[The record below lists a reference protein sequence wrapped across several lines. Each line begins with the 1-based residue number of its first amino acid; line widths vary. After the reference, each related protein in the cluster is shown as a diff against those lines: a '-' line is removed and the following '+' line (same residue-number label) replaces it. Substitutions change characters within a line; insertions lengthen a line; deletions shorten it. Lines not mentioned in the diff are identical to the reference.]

1 MASPLVGLAV
11 GAVARAAAKNPAQ
24 EAAKKAA
31 TKAAKKA
38 ATKAAKKVRTK
49 VKAKTADQA
58 RANATKKPL
67 TASERAFLKNQREK
81 AKAVKRTGIYPN
93 TAN

>member
-1 MASPLVGLAV
+1 MPRMIRPSDGIGKSKIKP
-11 GAVARAAAKNPAQ
+11 K
-24 EAAKKAA
+24 
-31 TKAAKKA
+31 
-38 ATKAAKKVRTK
+38 TK

-58 RANATKKPL
+58 RAKATKKPL

>member
-1 MASPLVGLAV
+1 MIKP
-11 GAVARAAAKNPAQ
+11 K
-24 EAAKKAA
+24 
-31 TKAAKKA
+31 
-38 ATKAAKKVRTK
+38 TK
-49 VKAKTADQA
+49 VKAKA

>member
-1 MASPLVGLAV
+1 MPGINKPKS
-11 GAVARAAAKNPAQ
+11 
-24 EAAKKAA
+24 
-31 TKAAKKA
+31 
-38 ATKAAKKVRTK
+38 K

-58 RANATKKPL
+58 RAQATKKPL
-67 TASERAFLKNQREK
+67 NASERAFLKNQREK

>member
-1 MASPLVGLAV
+1 M
-11 GAVARAAAKNPAQ
+11 
-24 EAAKKAA
+24 
-31 TKAAKKA
+31 
-38 ATKAAKKVRTK
+38 
-49 VKAKTADQA
+49 
-58 RANATKKPL
+58 PL

>member
-1 MASPLVGLAV
+1 M
-11 GAVARAAAKNPAQ
+11 
-24 EAAKKAA
+24 AKK
-31 TKAAKKA
+31 KPKP
-38 ATKAAKKVRTK
+38 K

-58 RANATKKPL
+58 RAKATNQPV

>member
-1 MASPLVGLAV
+1 MAYV
-11 GAVARAAAKNPAQ
+11 RRTKKQTIAAGPKNTRVNPTLQ
-24 EAAKKAA
+24 NRTKEQVIAAGPKN
-31 TKAAKKA
+31 TKA
-38 ATKAAKKVRTK
+38 
-49 VKAKTADQA
+49 KAKTADQA
-58 RANATKKPL
+58 RAKATKKPL

>member
-1 MASPLVGLAV
+1 MPGMN
-11 GAVARAAAKNPAQ
+11 KP
-24 EAAKKAA
+24 KP
-31 TKAAKKA
+31 
-38 ATKAAKKVRTK
+38 K

-58 RANATKKPL
+58 RAKATKKPL
-67 TASERAFLKNQREK
+67 TASEKAFLKNQREK

>member
-1 MASPLVGLAV
+1 MPGMN
-11 GAVARAAAKNPAQ
+11 KP
-24 EAAKKAA
+24 KPKP
-31 TKAAKKA
+31 K
-38 ATKAAKKVRTK
+38 TK

-58 RANATKKPL
+58 RAKATKKPL
-67 TASERAFLKNQREK
+67 NASERAFLKNQREK